1 MGTRSV
7 HSLTH
12 PPLLPSPPSL
22 LSTSISGRLNIE
34 LHGYPKLNVYFVDLF
49 HTLVNMPLKR
59 FSAVLVAAYAAL
71 FVTFAIPFLAFA
83 RVDGLDCLPG
93 VKRLDHAVWFTVQ
106 SSMSIGFGG
115 DLTPHPDCFVVNF
128 FVAVL
133 SVVTLGFAYAL
144 LGVFYVKFSRPTRRA
159 GTIKFSQ
166 YMVMYEELGQL
177 RLSFRVA
184 DFRKHQIIS
193 AHVRMLAAL
202 NNNILAHEDEAVFKF
217 SQLPVAGGSQIYLGL
232 PCTVTHAVTH
242 GSPLY
247 GLSHS
252 MMERSDLEILVLLEA
267 VDCSTSATL
276 QVRHSYRPCDIKH
289 NYRFVKMVYRA
300 ANGRRCV

>member
-1 MGTRSV
+1 MDTRSL
-7 HSLTH
+7 HSLTRSPTWPTSLRSSL
-12 PPLLPSPPSL
+12 PPLGSDQRDRLPLPSRLPFSDRLNVELHGYPKLKASTTLPTSPLSFLPP
-22 LSTSISGRLNIE
+22 ISGRLNIE

-59 FSAVLVAAYAAL
+59 FSVVLVAAYAAL
-71 FVTFAIPFLAFA
+71 FITFAIPFLAFA

-115 DLTPHPDCFVVNF
+115 DLTPHPDCFVVNS

-166 YMVMYEELGQL
+166 CMVMYEELGQL

-193 AHVRMLAAL
+193 
-202 NNNILAHEDEAVFKF
+202 
-217 SQLPVAGGSQIYLGL
+217 
-232 PCTVTHAVTH
+232 
-242 GSPLY
+242 
-247 GLSHS
+247 
-252 MMERSDLEILVLLEA
+252 
-267 VDCSTSATL
+267 
-276 QVRHSYRPCDIKH
+276 
-289 NYRFVKMVYRA
+289 
-300 ANGRRCV
+300 

>member
-1 MGTRSV
+1 
-7 HSLTH
+7 
-12 PPLLPSPPSL
+12 
-22 LSTSISGRLNIE
+22 
-34 LHGYPKLNVYFVDLF
+34 
-49 HTLVNMPLKR
+49 MPLKR

-71 FVTFAIPFLAFA
+71 FLPLPLAPLPSSLVATYAALFVTFAIPFLAFMSSA

-193 AHVRMLAAL
+193 
-202 NNNILAHEDEAVFKF
+202 
-217 SQLPVAGGSQIYLGL
+217 
-232 PCTVTHAVTH
+232 
-242 GSPLY
+242 
-247 GLSHS
+247 
-252 MMERSDLEILVLLEA
+252 
-267 VDCSTSATL
+267 
-276 QVRHSYRPCDIKH
+276 
-289 NYRFVKMVYRA
+289 
-300 ANGRRCV
+300 

>member
-1 MGTRSV
+1 TNSIETLAVFTTAKPRT
-7 HSLTH
+7 LTI
-12 PPLLPSPPSL
+12 LLLDISRTSGISDVSPYRRREYSSDACNPIVTTTFEFRTL
-22 LSTSISGRLNIE
+22 FGRDSGRLNIE

-193 AHVRMLAAL
+193 
-202 NNNILAHEDEAVFKF
+202 
-217 SQLPVAGGSQIYLGL
+217 
-232 PCTVTHAVTH
+232 
-242 GSPLY
+242 
-247 GLSHS
+247 
-252 MMERSDLEILVLLEA
+252 
-267 VDCSTSATL
+267 
-276 QVRHSYRPCDIKH
+276 
-289 NYRFVKMVYRA
+289 
-300 ANGRRCV
+300 